1 MADEFI
7 VLKER
12 QEQYDISEPLL
23 GVIFDVKTLSLTP
36 K

>member
-1 MADEFI
+1 MADEFL
-7 VLKER
+7 VLKEP

-23 GVIFDVKTLSLTP
+23 SVIFGVKTLSLTP